1 MNAEFEVEVVLTWA
15 IISNPTN
22 SEWPSI
28 LSTIQVY
35 LQLSSPEDTGT
46 LFTDYLN
53 ESIYLCRSQYPCR
66 YKCSKYQRNKTIA
79 YSNVGASAQACD
91 GGFVLYIDAA
101 PSEAHPTWIAEKIV
115 H

>member
-53 ESIYLCRSQYPCR
+53 ESI
-66 YKCSKYQRNKTIA
+66 
-79 YSNVGASAQACD
+79 
-91 GGFVLYIDAA
+91 
-101 PSEAHPTWIAEKIV
+101 
-115 H
+115 